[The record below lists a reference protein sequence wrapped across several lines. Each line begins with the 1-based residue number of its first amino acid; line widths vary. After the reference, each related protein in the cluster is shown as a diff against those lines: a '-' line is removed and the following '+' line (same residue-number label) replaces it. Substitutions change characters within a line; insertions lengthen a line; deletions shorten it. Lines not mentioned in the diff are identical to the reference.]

1 MTITT
6 DQRVMYLII
15 NVLKN
20 DIFKTMN
27 KARKDFIITV
37 LLHILSIKGKINFLQ
52 LSRYSSICEQTFR
65 INFEKEFDFL
75 RFNKLLSEDI
85 LSKDCIIAF
94 DPCYIP
100 KSGKETYG
108 RGRFWSGSDKAA
120 KWGLD
125 ICGFA
130 VVDVKKNTA
139 FHLKAYQTPGIN
151 NRDSEKF
158 NLLTHYSSLV
168 TKNAEVFKSISKYLV
183 ADAYFSKKS
192 FLDSVLKINMHFISR
207 LRDDSVLMYNFNGE
221 PTRKKGRPKKFE
233 GRIDVKNLD
242 TNYFNK
248 EVWSDELTIYSAVV
262 FSKAFKRNIKLA
274 VAVFYKDRK
283 EINRKLYFSTNL
295 EQDGLQIVQYY
306 RSRFQIEFLYRD
318 AKQHTGLTDCQARSE
333 NKLDFHFNACL
344 TSVNLAK
351 FDWLSNKQNDKIPF
365 SMANYKTFFNNAL
378 MLNRFICKFAIN
390 PNTAKNQKNYRE
402 LMNWGKIAA

>member
-139 FHLKAYQTPGIN
+139 FHLKAYHNTSLN
-151 NRDSEKF
+151 N
-158 NLLTHYSSLV
+158 
-168 TKNAEVFKSISKYLV
+168 
-183 ADAYFSKKS
+183 
-192 FLDSVLKINMHFISR
+192 
-207 LRDDSVLMYNFNGE
+207 
-221 PTRKKGRPKKFE
+221 
-233 GRIDVKNLD
+233 
-242 TNYFNK
+242 
-248 EVWSDELTIYSAVV
+248 
-262 FSKAFKRNIKLA
+262 
-274 VAVFYKDRK
+274 
-283 EINRKLYFSTNL
+283 
-295 EQDGLQIVQYY
+295 
-306 RSRFQIEFLYRD
+306 
-318 AKQHTGLTDCQARSE
+318 
-333 NKLDFHFNACL
+333 
-344 TSVNLAK
+344 
-351 FDWLSNKQNDKIPF
+351 
-365 SMANYKTFFNNAL
+365 
-378 MLNRFICKFAIN
+378 
-390 PNTAKNQKNYRE
+390 
-402 LMNWGKIAA
+402 